1 MMKLVISE
9 KADAAARIAVI
20 LSRGDKK
27 STRMNGV
34 QVFQFEIGDDR
45 WCVVGL
51 RGHVIELDYPHHM
64 NSWEKTPPR
73 ELVRAAP

>member
-27 STRMNGV
+27 SSRVNGV
-34 QVFQFEIGDDR
+34 QVFQFEQVATAGQ
-45 WCVVGL
+45 WSVC
-51 RGHVIELDYPHHM
+51 EAM
-64 NSWEKTPPR
+64 SSSWITPTI
-73 ELVRAAP
+73 

>member
-51 RGHVIELDYPHHM
+51 RGHVIE
-64 NSWEKTPPR
+64 
-73 ELVRAAP
+73 